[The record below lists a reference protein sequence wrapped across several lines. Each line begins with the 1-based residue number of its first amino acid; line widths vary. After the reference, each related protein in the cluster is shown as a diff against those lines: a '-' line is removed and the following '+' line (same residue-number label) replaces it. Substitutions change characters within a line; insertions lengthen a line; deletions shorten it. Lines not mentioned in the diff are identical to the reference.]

1 MSFGNGGSYFGT
13 DSSLGGN
20 IGKNHANL
28 MANDVKALLY
38 VFSPN
43 SRGIGDVAMR
53 PLAYQWDENF
63 LQGVQEIT
71 DQSRRGV
78 DFNSSLVEEMMNH
91 KNFSDNMT
99 VSHAPSFNLRTSL
112 LNDKWRFI
120 LILTDKG
127 TDLIGVNTVMAAQ
140 GGNNQ
145 IRRIYT
151 GYFEDE
157 PFNPT
162 TISSYRRT
170 LNPHSYMTITH
181 KTVVGLTKTH
191 GMYGVETQI
200 NTRTSEEII
209 LPHVTTSLAGMSGFN
224 QRNELHLMTP
234 ENCVN
239 SFQTTEDGYS
249 LATPGISSNITNDV
263 GARQVSDLFEQPEHN
278 VNYVLKGLLKT
289 QDDHNNRKRMSTRK
303 SSHYFDDDFLGES
316 FHRSS
321 FARNL
326 SLPASRN
333 MSPFDLDVNSKISAQ
348 DLDNMVNHDLDVIP
362 LDMETPMFYETA
374 DQTEISVTNR
384 YSFLIATV
392 MSPILNS
399 AGLNEYQFEYQRA
412 LIRNEVKEDFRTI
425 SAAGNWVVPN
435 EDLAAMVRAVQT
447 ELSKGIFETIFQSAG
462 DFHVMVSAFAT
473 GITTVRLS
481 LVGQG
486 YKCQVDF
493 ELPSYLGGIISP
505 LIGTDINNA
514 DNTSSI
520 ESLYGIATG
529 SAGPGNYFNEDDLA
543 FRDHANTVNFDDP
556 STFGLDP
563 WGEELS

>member
-1 MSFGNGGSYFGT
+1 
-13 DSSLGGN
+13 
-20 IGKNHANL
+20 
-28 MANDVKALLY
+28 
-38 VFSPN
+38 
-43 SRGIGDVAMR
+43 
-53 PLAYQWDENF
+53 
-63 LQGVQEIT
+63 
-71 DQSRRGV
+71 
-78 DFNSSLVEEMMNH
+78 
-91 KNFSDNMT
+91 
-99 VSHAPSFNLRTSL
+99 
-112 LNDKWRFI
+112 
-120 LILTDKG
+120 
-127 TDLIGVNTVMAAQ
+127 
-140 GGNNQ
+140 
-145 IRRIYT
+145 
-151 GYFEDE
+151 
-157 PFNPT
+157 
-162 TISSYRRT
+162 
-170 LNPHSYMTITH
+170 
-181 KTVVGLTKTH
+181 
-191 GMYGVETQI
+191 
-200 NTRTSEEII
+200 
-209 LPHVTTSLAGMSGFN
+209 
-224 QRNELHLMTP
+224 
-234 ENCVN
+234 
-239 SFQTTEDGYS
+239 
-249 LATPGISSNITNDV
+249 
-263 GARQVSDLFEQPEHN
+263 LFEQPEHN

-289 QDDHNNRKRMSTRK
+289 QDDHNNRKRMSSRK

-316 FHRSS
+316 FHRSN

-333 MSPFDLDVNSKISAQ
+333 MSPLDLDINSKISAQ
-348 DLDNMVNHDLDVIP
+348 TLDDMVNHDLDVIP

-374 DQTEISVTNR
+374 DQTEISITNR

-412 LIRNEVKEDFRTI
+412 FIRNEVKEDFKTI

-447 ELSKGIFETIFQSAG
+447 ELSKGIFATIFQSAG

-529 SAGPGNYFNEDDLA
+529 TAGPGNYFNEDDIA

-556 STFGLDP
+556 NTFGLEP